1 MADTTMTT
9 APRKSVLVAI
19 ASRYSMEPAA
29 FEQTVRATCG
39 CANATR
45 EEFAAFLLV
54 ANEYQLN
61 PVTREI
67 FAFPKKGG
75 GIQPIVSIDGWLS
88 LANRHPQMDGYEV
101 AFDHDEQGRL
111 VSATCTLHRKDR
123 SHPTVVTEYLAECA
137 RATDPWK
144 MQHRMLRHKATIQ
157 AIRCAFGFAGIME
170 PDEAET
176 IIDVV
181 PQAAPRIREAP
192 ALPAMTEV
200 EWDRQRGTWASLVS
214 AGKRTA
220 DDILAM
226 ARTRWTLSA
235 DQEDTIL
242 AMGLPVTVAADGE
255 VIDAAD
261 RGDAWEP
268 ETTSSTEGSR

>member
-29 FEQTVRATCG
+29 FEATVRATCG

-45 EEFAAFLLV
+45 EEMAAFLLV
-54 ANEYQLN
+54 ANEYGLN
-61 PVTREI
+61 PLTREI
-67 FAFPKKGG
+67 YAFPKKGG

-88 LANRHPQMDGYEV
+88 LANRQPQMDGYEV
-101 AFDHDEQGRL
+101 TFTHDEQGRL
-111 VSATCTLHRKDR
+111 VSATCTLWRKDR
-123 SHPTVVTEYLAECA
+123 SHPTVVTEFLDECL
-137 RATDPWK
+137 RQTEPWK
-144 MQHRMLRHKATIQ
+144 MQHRMMRHKATKE
-157 AIRCAFGFAGIME
+157 AIRSAFGFAGIVDQ
-170 PDEAET
+170 DEAEN

-192 ALPAMTEV
+192 ALPAMAAAEF
-200 EWDRQRGTWASLVS
+200 DKQAGTWAALVS
-214 AGKRTA
+214 SGKRTP
-220 DDILAM
+220 DDIVAM

-235 DQEDTIL
+235 DQEDAIL

-268 ETTSSTEGSR
+268 ETTSTEGSR